1 MSTANIETPISRL
14 KHWAKQKPDAVY
26 LTQPIADK
34 SIEYTWPQVLNEVSR
49 VAHYLTRYPPGSHI
63 AIISL
68 NCAHW
73 VMADLAIQMAG
84 HVSIP
89 IYPTASQSTVS
100 KILEHSEAKAVFLG
114 KMFAPDAAPE
124 FLNQAIGDLAVD
136 QLAIYQQYPGMYYW
150 QKLVNENPTI
160 ENPANHQAK
169 DLVSII
175 YTSGTTGDP
184 KGVMVSYAAIAA
196 SMALVKSII
205 VINQQDRFVS
215 YLPLAHVAERM
226 AVEFGA
232 LFHGAHVSFI
242 RSLDTFTED
251 VKTAEPTIFFGVP
264 RIWTKIKLAIEGKL
278 GGAKVLN
285 TLLNF
290 PLLGTWLKQ
299 ALEKKLGFQNVRY
312 ALCAAAAVNK
322 DVLQWF
328 DQLGLKLNEAYGM
341 SETCGLSHMTK
352 QSDSKTGSVG
362 RVIDGCECQLS
373 DTGEILLRN
382 PAMMVGYYKQPELT
396 AKTIDTDGWL
406 HTGDL
411 GEIDAE
417 GFLYITGRVKDI
429 FKTSKGKY
437 IAPSPIEQ
445 RFQSALGIEQMI
457 LMGNGFTQPFL
468 VVSTFESTHADDHAA
483 MIKNCKQALSDINP
497 SLEAQERLSHI
508 FLSNQPWTPE
518 NGMLTPTL
526 KMIRG
531 SIEKF
536 YQKNAEDLMKST
548 NDRVITINQ

>member
-1 MSTANIETPISRL
+1 MSTANIKTPTRRL
-14 KHWAKQKPDAVY
+14 EHWAKHKPEAIY
-26 LTQPIADK
+26 LTQPIGDK
-34 SIEYTWPQVLNEVSR
+34 SIEYTWSQVLNEVSR
-49 VAHYLTRYPPGSHI
+49 VAHYLSRYPRGSHI

-89 IYPTASQSTVS
+89 IYPTASKQTIS
-100 KILEHSEAKAVFLG
+100 KILKHSEAKAVFLG
-114 KMFAPDAAPE
+114 KMFDPDAAPE
-124 FLNQAIGDLAVD
+124 LLNEAIGDLAVD
-136 QLAIYQQYPGMYYW
+136 QLAIYHQYPGMFYW
-150 QKLVNENPTI
+150 QQLVDENQHI
-160 ENPANHQAK
+160 ENPYSHQAE

-184 KGVMVSYAAIAA
+184 KGVMVSYRAVQA
-196 SMALVKSII
+196 SMELVKSII

-264 RIWTKIKLAIEGKL
+264 RIWTKIKMAIEGKL

-290 PLLGTWLKQ
+290 PLLGTWLKK
-299 ALEKKLGFQNVRY
+299 ALLKKLGFQNVRY

-373 DTGEILLRN
+373 DTGEVLLRN
-382 PAMMVGYYKQPELT
+382 PAMMDGYYKQPELT
-396 AKTIDTDGWL
+396 AETIDADGWL

-445 RFQSALGIEQMI
+445 KFQSALGLEHMV

-468 VVSTFESTHADDHAA
+468 VISTFESSHADDPAEL
-483 MIKNCKQALSDINP
+483 IKNCAQALAGINP
-497 SLEAQERLSHI
+497 TLEAQERLSHI

-531 SIEKF
+531 SLEKF
-536 YQKNAEDLMKST
+536 YQKTAEDLMQQS
-548 NDRVITINQ
+548 NDPVISLD

>member
-1 MSTANIETPISRL
+1 MTQVNHETPINRL
-14 KHWAKQKPDAVY
+14 NHWATHKPDAVY
-26 LTQPIADK
+26 LTQPIGDIT
-34 SIEYTWPQVLNEVSR
+34 IEYTWSQVLNEVSR
-49 VAHYLTRYPPGSHI
+49 VAHYLSRYPRGSHI

-73 VMADLAIQMAG
+73 VMTDLAIQMAG

-89 IYPTASQSTVS
+89 IYPTASKQTIS
-100 KILEHSEAKAVFLG
+100 KILKHSEAKAVFLG
-114 KMFAPDAAPE
+114 KMFAPDTAPALLDE
-124 FLNQAIGDLAVD
+124 AIGDLAVD
-136 QLAIYQQYPGMYYW
+136 QLAIYHQYPGINHW
-150 QKLVNENPTI
+150 QQLVEENPTI
-160 ENPANHQAK
+160 ENPVNHQAK

-184 KGVMVSYAAIAA
+184 KGVMVSYRAVQA
-196 SMALVKSII
+196 SMELVKSII

-251 VKTAEPTIFFGVP
+251 VKTAAPTIFFGVP
-264 RIWTKIKLAIEGKL
+264 RIWTKIKMAIEGKL

-285 TLLNF
+285 TLLKF
-290 PLLGTWLKQ
+290 PLLGTGLKK
-299 ALEKKLGFQNVRY
+299 ALVKKLGFHNVRY

-322 DVLQWF
+322 DVLHWF

-362 RVIDGCECQLS
+362 RVIGGCECQLS
-373 DTGEILLRN
+373 DAGEVLLRN
-382 PAMMVGYYKQPELT
+382 PAMMDGYYKQPELT
-396 AKTIDTDGWL
+396 AQTIDTEGWL

-445 RFQSALGIEQMI
+445 RFQSATGIEHLI
-457 LMGNGFTQPFL
+457 LMGNGFSQPFL
-468 VVSTFESTHADDHAA
+468 VVSTFELSHADDPAEL
-483 MIKNCKQALSDINP
+483 IKTCKQALADINP
-497 SLEAQERLSHI
+497 TLEAQERVSHI
-508 FLSNQPWTPE
+508 FLSNYAWTPE

-531 SIEKF
+531 AIEKH
-536 YQKNAEDLMKST
+536 YQSTAEDLMQQSK
-548 NDRVITINQ
+548 DQVIVLD